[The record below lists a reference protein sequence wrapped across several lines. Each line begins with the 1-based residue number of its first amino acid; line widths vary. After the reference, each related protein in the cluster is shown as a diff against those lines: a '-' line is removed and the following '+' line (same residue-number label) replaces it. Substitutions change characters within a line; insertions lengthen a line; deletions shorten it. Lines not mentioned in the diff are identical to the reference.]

1 MVLIDGDGMI
11 FNNELLRLGE
21 EGGRKAATQV
31 KANISRFLR
40 TEKEGCPSEF
50 KVVARVYANVRGL
63 SETLVRAGILSSS
76 LIFEE
81 FVRGFTRGDALCD
94 FIDVGAGKDRA
105 DLKINGQSLSFQLA
119 NLLGTYTNGKLAENF
134 KVHIHDYQ
142 CRQVVFGCSH
152 DNGYARLLEE
162 YMDEPQVMSRL
173 TLLVSHLLLLPCI
186 IIASNLLPGG
196 CSVPKGVGCLAIW
209 KSEDPGPFPRGQDL
223 CGHDG

>member
-119 NLLGTYTNGKLAENF
+119 NLLGTYTNGSSQKISKYTSTTINVAKLYLAA
-134 KVHIHDYQ
+134 VMI
-142 CRQVVFGCSH
+142 
-152 DNGYARLLEE
+152 
-162 YMDEPQVMSRL
+162 MDMPACLKSTWMSLR
-173 TLLVSHLLLLPCI
+173 S
-186 IIASNLLPGG
+186 
-196 CSVPKGVGCLAIW
+196 
-209 KSEDPGPFPRGQDL
+209 
-223 CGHDG
+223 